1 MTKEKLENLQH
12 DLSFPEQIKKL
23 TDGLDLISAEIKQK
37 IRNDYPTL
45 IKHSSNATKLMVALE
60 SLDGDLQHLQSNVN
74 ELKKQVNEP
83 YHQLE
88 NQIKILER
96 LHNSTQLLR
105 KINRF
110 LQLHRKLK
118 ETKELGKQALIV
130 FELEPLV
137 QDKDLMKIEM
147 LIDER
152 ASAVN
157 GKQRLLHIANRD
169 LANGMQENNE
179 EAITRSLEI
188 YRNMDMLGTFLNN
201 QIESYINDIKQA
213 IKQCF
218 NGADITTLQKT
229 SIKGSPTTLKGTSA
243 KLPGKVPT
251 LTTSMNFRNKLLI
264 ALEWLFTDELYSY
277 CEQALAIHKCLKK
290 ITSGYIT
297 DNPAK
302 DFLPK
307 FSKALCELL
316 KSSFEE
322 SPVHVL
328 QNMQQSLPKLLSS
341 FNILQSKLNT
351 EITLSKNIF
360 SSLDTGYIEK
370 CAANL
375 KITSESINE
384 DVVDQMIKNAT
395 NELTMSL
402 IDDDLLNSVVN
413 VLSACNQDF
422 WSKVKA
428 NTKHGADAEQV
439 LTLPNAPQVC
449 NINNA
454 NLIYHHQLGI
464 EQMLV
469 NLDLQ
474 KKNKLIYEKIKKSVD
489 DGRNITLSILQQLT
503 KQMMSTISIILLSMH
518 REPSINTDTINVSAS
533 SLYMRELQEFVSR
546 SWSTHMNPFNDK
558 TAVNQCG
565 KELSVKIIELFVQNL
580 SIIRPISSKGRLR
593 IKSDCSLLENLIQT
607 IVGDL
612 SLLGNNF
619 RMLRSLSTLFVE
631 TPEQLVTTENT
642 LIPAYIILFML
653 FGHAADDLMSPHKAA
668 GWSDE
673 KLIQWLGE
681 HKERERLELIAGA
694 LQKYRTIIRKKN
706 LTQYDTIYPL
716 ISTMLERCMAPL
728 NIPARGLL

>member
-1 MTKEKLENLQH
+1 MV
-12 DLSFPEQIKKL
+12 
-23 TDGLDLISAEIKQK
+23 
-37 IRNDYPTL
+37 
-45 IKHSSNATKLMVALE
+45 VALE
-60 SLDGDLQHLQSNVN
+60 SLDSDLQHLQSNVN
-74 ELKKQVNEP
+74 HLKKQVNVPFE
-83 YHQLE
+83 QLE

-96 LHNSTQLLR
+96 LINSTQLLR

-110 LQLHRKLK
+110 LQLQRKLK
-118 ETKELGKQALIV
+118 ETKELNKQALIV

-137 QDKDLMKIEM
+137 QDKDLMKIEI

-157 GKQRLLHIANRD
+157 AKQRLLHIANRD
-169 LANGMQENNE
+169 LSNGIQENNE

-188 YRNMDMLGTFLNN
+188 YRNMDMLGTFLHN
-201 QIESYINDIKQA
+201 QIESYVNDIKQA

-218 NGADITTLQKT
+218 NGADLSTLQKT

-264 ALEWLFTDELYSY
+264 ALEWLFTDELLSY
-277 CEQALAIHKCLKK
+277 CEQAMAIHRCLKK

-307 FSKALCELL
+307 FSKALCTLL
-316 KSSFEE
+316 KTSFEE

-328 QNMQQSLPKLLSS
+328 QNLQQSLPKLLSN
-341 FNILQSKLNT
+341 FNSLQAKLNS
-351 EITLSKNIF
+351 EILLSKDIF
-360 SSLDTGYIEK
+360 SSLDSGYIEK

-375 KITSESINE
+375 KITGESINE

-395 NELTMSL
+395 NELTVSL

-413 VLSACNQDF
+413 VLCACNQDF
-422 WSKVKA
+422 WSKIKS

-439 LTLPNAPQVC
+439 LTLPNASQVC

-474 KKNKLIYEKIKKSVD
+474 KKKKLAFEKIKKSVD
-489 DGRNITLSILQQLT
+489 EGRNITLSILHLLT

-518 REPSINTDTINVSAS
+518 REPSINTETINVSAS
-533 SLYMRELQEFVSR
+533 SLYMRELQEFLNR
-546 SWSTHMNPFNDK
+546 SWTTHMNPFNDK
-558 TAVNQCG
+558 TVVNQCA
-565 KELSVKIIELFVQNL
+565 KDLSMKIIELFVQNL
-580 SIIRPISSKGRLR
+580 SILRPISAKGRQR
-593 IKSDCSLLENLIQT
+593 IKSDCGLLENLIQT

-612 SLLGNNF
+612 SLLGNSF
-619 RMLRSLSTLFVE
+619 RTLRSISTLIVE
-631 TPEQLVTTENT
+631 APENLVVTENT
-642 LIPAYIILFML
+642 LIPSYIILFML

-673 KLIQWLGE
+673 KLIQWLSE

-706 LTQYDTIYPL
+706 LTQYDTVYPL
-716 ISTMLERCMAPL
+716 ISSMLEKCMAPF
-728 NIPARGLL
+728 NVPARGLL

>member
-1 MTKEKLENLQH
+1 
-12 DLSFPEQIKKL
+12 
-23 TDGLDLISAEIKQK
+23 
-37 IRNDYPTL
+37 
-45 IKHSSNATKLMVALE
+45 MVALE

-74 ELKKQVNEP
+74 NLKKQVYVPFN
-83 YHQLE
+83 QLE

-118 ETKELGKQALIV
+118 ETKELNKQALIV

-169 LANGMQENNE
+169 LSNGIQENNE
-179 EAITRSLEI
+179 EVITRSLEI

-218 NGADITTLQKT
+218 NGADLSTLQKT

-277 CEQALAIHKCLKK
+277 CEQAMAIHRCLKK

-307 FSKALCELL
+307 FSKALCTLL
-316 KSSFEE
+316 KNSFEE
-322 SPVHVL
+322 SPIHVL
-328 QNMQQSLPKLLSS
+328 QNLQQSLPSLLSN
-341 FNILQSKLNT
+341 FNSLQAKLNT
-351 EITLSKNIF
+351 EITLSKSIF
-360 SSLDTGYIEK
+360 SSLDSGYIEK
-370 CAANL
+370 CASNL
-375 KITSESINE
+375 KISAETISE
-384 DVVDQMIKNAT
+384 DVVDQMIKNAL
-395 NELTMSL
+395 NELTVSL
-402 IDDDLLNSVVN
+402 IDDDLLNSVIN
-413 VLSACNQDF
+413 VLCACNQDF
-422 WSKVKA
+422 WSKIKS

-439 LTLPNAPQVC
+439 LTLPNASQVC

-464 EQMLV
+464 EQMLI

-474 KKNKLIYEKIKKSVD
+474 KKNKLAYEKIKKSVD

-503 KQMMSTISIILLSMH
+503 KQMLSTISIILLSMH
-518 REPSINTDTINVSAS
+518 REPSINTDTINILAA
-533 SLYMRELQEFVSR
+533 SLYMRELQEFLNR
-546 SWSTHMNPFNDK
+546 SWTTHMTQFNDK
-558 TAVNQCG
+558 TAVGQCA
-565 KELSVKIIELFVQNL
+565 KDLSMKLIELFVQNL
-580 SIIRPISSKGRLR
+580 SILRPISAKGRQR
-593 IKSDCSLLENLIQT
+593 IKSDCGLMENLIQA

-612 SLLGNNF
+612 SLLGNSF
-619 RMLRSLSTLFVE
+619 RTLRSISTLILE
-631 TPEQLVTTENT
+631 EPDKLVATENT
-642 LIPAYIILFML
+642 LIPSYIILFML
-653 FGHAADDLMSPHKAA
+653 FGHAADDYLMSPHKAC

-673 KLIQWLGE
+673 KLIQWVSE

-694 LQKYRTIIRKKN
+694 LQKYRTIIRKRN
-706 LTQYDTIYPL
+706 LTQYDPVYPL
-716 ISTMLERCMAPL
+716 ISTMLESCMAPF
-728 NIPARGLL
+728 NATARGLL